1 MFEIANVNCK
11 YGGLIREKE
20 IHTMCAI
27 WGEENEGLLLAEKK
41 VNAYGMSQI
50 FEIVA
55 KVRWLPHN

>member
-1 MFEIANVNCK
+1 VNCK

-55 KVRWLPHN
+55 KVRWLPHK